1 MKSGY
6 KIICFALAVLSAS
19 GSLLAQ
25 APAAPDSLRIAVREA
40 SDTLRISIPEAP
52 REVVDLSPEKRLSP
66 EEKISLADSLRKQ
79 YKFRRAE
86 TLCSSAID
94 SLSSRISRTRALSDS
109 LRVETQNS
117 PADSLRAAS
126 LLRADSLLIER
137 AETVLSLSERGLDF
151 SEDVAIPTVVARQK
165 FSVKD
170 FFLYYPLPDN
180 VWHSAAL
187 CPGLRDSLA
196 AVHFPGCLGNIP
208 DVLYMNEEDEQLFFS
223 TADTLGN
230 LKIASTHLDT
240 LWTRPE
246 IVFPSAPKDSAELA
260 LSGADSAQ
268 ALADGNA
275 ATQPGPHA
283 DEIFPM
289 LSADHRT
296 LYFSARR
303 EDSLGGYDLYE
314 SEWSE
319 EEGRWGTPVNLGF
332 PYSSVD
338 NDYLYMNTDDGRYS
352 VFASDRGCTGD
363 SLYVYVLEYE
373 FVPKREKV
381 TEADRLAALIALDP
395 AEGLEVMETG
405 GALDGS
411 IPQNSDTDRYMA
423 AMNEVR
429 TLRASLDEEIRE
441 LEKMREEFALSDDV
455 ERRQELTGAILEGEA
470 KIPEIQSELGR
481 AVSAVQ
487 KIEMEFLSKG
497 IVIDYEKLSSEASRN
512 IVGDTSNYIFKEKK
526 LGAPFRLEF

>member
-1 MKSGY
+1 MELRH
-6 KIICFALAVLSAS
+6 IFASVLLLAVLSAPAN
-19 GSLLAQ
+19 LRAQ
-25 APAAPDSLRIAVREA
+25 NTVEADSLH
-40 SDTLRISIPEAP
+40 ISLPETP
-52 REVVDLSPEKRLSP
+52 LEPSLSISPSERLSP
-66 EEKISLADSLRKQ
+66 KEKIALADSLRLE

-86 TLCSSAID
+86 ALLSSAAD
-94 SLSSRISRTRALSDS
+94 SLSFSS
-109 LRVETQNS
+109 LK
-117 PADSLRAAS
+117 
-126 LLRADSLLIER
+126 ADSLLLER
-137 AETVLSLSERGLDF
+137 ATSLLALCERGLEF
-151 SEDVAIPTVVARQK
+151 SEEVALPTVVARQK
-165 FSVKD
+165 FSVRD
-170 FFLYYPLPDN
+170 FFLYYPLPDK
-180 VWHSAAL
+180 VWYNAAL

-208 DVLYMNEEDEQLFFS
+208 DVLFMQEEDEQLFFS

-246 IVFPSAPKDSAELA
+246 IVFPVLQDSLSRSSGAISPEDNTDSTAHNAA
-260 LSGADSAQ
+260 LSA
-268 ALADGNA
+268 NI
-275 ATQPGPHA
+275 PHT

-289 LSADHRT
+289 LSADRRS

-303 EDSLGGYDLYE
+303 PDGIGGYDLYE
-314 SEWSE
+314 SVWSE
-319 EEGRWGTPVNLGF
+319 ADSLWSAPVNLGF

-338 NDYLYMNTDDGRYS
+338 NDYLYMNTDDGRYT

-373 FVPKREKV
+373 FIPKTEKV
-381 TEADRLAALIALDP
+381 TEADRLSSIIALNP
-395 AEGLEVMETG
+395 TEGLEVMETG

-411 IPQNSDTDRYMA
+411 IPENGDTDRYMA

-429 TLRASLDEEIRE
+429 SLRAALDGAIRE
-441 LEKMREEFALSDDV
+441 LDAMREEFALSDDV
-455 ERRQELTGAILEGEA
+455 ERRQELTRSILDNEQ
-470 KIPEIQSELGR
+470 KIPQIQSELGN

-497 IVIDYEKLSSEASRN
+497 IVLDYEKLSAEASRN
-512 IVGDTSNYIFKEKK
+512 IVGDSSNYIFKEKT

>member
-6 KIICFALAVLSAS
+6 KIICFILAALSAS

-25 APAAPDSLRIAVREA
+25 APAAPDSLRIAVQEA

-52 REVVDLSPEKRLSP
+52 REVVDLSPENRLSP

-86 TLCSSAID
+86 TLCSDAID
-94 SLSSRISRTRALSDS
+94 SLSSRISRSRALLGS
-109 LRVETQNS
+109 LA
-117 PADSLRAAS
+117 PADSLQALS

-137 AETVLSLSERGLDF
+137 AEMVLSLAGRGLDF

-165 FSVKD
+165 FSVKE

-260 LSGADSAQ
+260 LSKADSTQAQ
-268 ALADGNA
+268 AGGNA
-275 ATQPGPHA
+275 VTLPEAHA

-405 GALDGS
+405 GALDGT

-455 ERRQELTGAILEGEA
+455 ERRQELTSAILEGEA

-512 IVGDTSNYIFKEKK
+512 IVGDSSNYIFKEKK